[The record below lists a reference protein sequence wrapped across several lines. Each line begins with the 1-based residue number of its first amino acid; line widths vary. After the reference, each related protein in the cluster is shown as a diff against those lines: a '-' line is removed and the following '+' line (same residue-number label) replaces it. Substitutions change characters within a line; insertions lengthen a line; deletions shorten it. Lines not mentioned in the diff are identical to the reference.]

1 MASKICLLA
10 LLGLLAPM
18 AVMSQANK
26 ADPIKGLTG
35 LFAKFTPVAA
45 TVPKITDS
53 KCASMKSKNVWT
65 PFAQKFKD
73 PPAAQVK
80 ATHCD
85 ENNRCVDYFE
95 VTARLTEVQV
105 AQTGAKTVWYGF
117 EGSIPGP
124 TIQVCKGRQSIVK
137 IANNITAG
145 VSMSTHLHGAAT
157 LSPWDG
163 WAEDETEYGKAK
175 FYRYP
180 NNRAATLWYHDH
192 DIHHTA
198 HNAYFGE
205 FLLLYMFGCLF
216 VIVWLFVCYCLFVC
230 LLLFVCCC
238 CLFVCLF
245 VIVCLLLFVCLFV
258 LLNRIKC
265 SSYSKFA

>member
-1 MASKICLLA
+1 MNTLAVLLVA
-10 LLGLLAPM
+10 GVAAI
-18 AVMSQANK
+18 AVLPSCVLSQANK
-26 ADPIKGLTG
+26 ADKIIGNTG

-65 PFAQKFKD
+65 PFTLDFKD
-73 PPAAQVK
+73 PPQAPVK
-80 ATHCD
+80 ATACD
-85 ENNRCVDYFE
+85 GNNRCVDYFE
-95 VTARLTEVQV
+95 VTATQVAVQV
-105 AQTGAKTVWYGF
+105 AQTGPKTIWYGY
-117 EGSIPGP
+117 GSIPGP
-124 TIQVCKGRQSIVK
+124 TINVCKGRQSIVK

-145 VSMSTHLHGAAT
+145 VGMSTHLHGAGT

-163 WAEDETEYGKAK
+163 WAEDVTDYGNAK

-205 FLLLYMFGCLF
+205 FCMSVFVFEFECFLF
-216 VIVWLFVCYCLFVC
+216 QILRHCDE
-230 LLLFVCCC
+230 
-238 CLFVCLF
+238 
-245 VIVCLLLFVCLFV
+245 
-258 LLNRIKC
+258 
-265 SSYSKFA
+265 S